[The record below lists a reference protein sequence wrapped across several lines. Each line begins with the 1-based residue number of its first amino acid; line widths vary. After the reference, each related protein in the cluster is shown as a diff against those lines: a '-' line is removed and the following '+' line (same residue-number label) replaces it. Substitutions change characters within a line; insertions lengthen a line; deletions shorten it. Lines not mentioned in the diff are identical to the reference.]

1 MARAHTAEDARTMK
15 TREGTPGTLPSRRSL
30 WALVAIGI
38 VGLGIGLET
47 CEATEIR
54 SARLSGSNL
63 QLDLATDWDR
73 RYRIESSGD
82 LLDWKTILVTE
93 PSQGTSLAA
102 GIPIAGTSSGFL
114 RASLFEWE
122 ELHAEW
128 LLARQRWRAKGLTSY
143 QFECQWSCHCPFWSW
158 ARVTVRNGIVTEVV
172 AVDTGEPLPK
182 EQWSTYLTI
191 EGLFEWIESQRG
203 LHPVELRAAFDPA
216 LGYLVSGYA
225 DISRM
230 IADEELGFT
239 LRALSF

>member
-1 MARAHTAEDARTMK
+1 MACSQPKSQIPPMRNPRAR
-15 TREGTPGTLPSRRSL
+15 PQFIQPWRSA
-30 WALVAIGI
+30 WGIIAIGCVGFG
-38 VGLGIGLET
+38 VGLENPG
-47 CEATEIR
+47 ATEIR

-216 LGYLVSGYA
+216 LGYPVSGYA